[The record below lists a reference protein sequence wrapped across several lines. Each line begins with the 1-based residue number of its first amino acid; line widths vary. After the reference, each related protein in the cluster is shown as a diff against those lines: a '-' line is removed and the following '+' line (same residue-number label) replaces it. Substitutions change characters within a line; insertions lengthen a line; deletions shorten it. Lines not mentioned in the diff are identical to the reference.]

1 MHGSVT
7 CKEKCGPS
15 VSVAL
20 VGAAGVR
27 EKKTVILTDESS
39 QFHFSDVLPGKYT
52 VEVGSGWF
60 NLNFFSPRGYF
71 CTRWRKSHIT
81 S

>member
-20 VGAAGVR
+20 VGVAGDR
-27 EKKTVILTDESS
+27 DKKTVVLTDESS
-39 QFHFSDVLPGKYT
+39 QFHFSDTLPGKYR
-52 VEVGSGWF
+52 VEVGF
-60 NLNFFSPRGYF
+60 MFILNFFSPLGCF
-71 CTRWRKSHIT
+71 CKRWTKSHIT

>member
-20 VGAAGVR
+20 VGVAGDR
-27 EKKTVILTDESS
+27 EKKTVVLTNESS
-39 QFHFSDVLPGKYT
+39 QFLFSDILPGKYR
-52 VEVGSGWF
+52 VEVGCMVSF
-60 NLNFFSPRGYF
+60 QYFFS
-71 CTRWRKSHIT
+71 S
-81 S
+81 